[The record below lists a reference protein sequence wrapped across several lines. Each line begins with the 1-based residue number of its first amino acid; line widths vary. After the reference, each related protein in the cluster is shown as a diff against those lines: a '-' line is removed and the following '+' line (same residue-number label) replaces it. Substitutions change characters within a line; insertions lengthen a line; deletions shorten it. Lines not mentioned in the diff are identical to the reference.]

1 MLTGPNTPLALVVG
15 LGNPGGGYAETRH
28 NIGFWFVD
36 RLAESAGARFR
47 GESRFHGETAE
58 LEVAGDRL
66 RLLKPTTFMNLSGQA
81 VAAMAHFYR
90 IPPAAILVVHDD
102 LDLPAGE
109 VRLKVGGGHGGHN
122 GLRDIVA
129 RLGSNDFARLRFGI
143 GHPGH
148 REGVTG
154 HVLSRPAADERA
166 ALLDALDRALAEVP
180 RFAQGDWQA
189 AMRHLHG
196 REAR

>member
-1 MLTGPNTPLALVVG
+1 MSATTPLTLIVG
-15 LGNPGGGYAETRH
+15 LGNPGSGYAETRH
-28 NIGFWFVD
+28 NVGFWFVD
-36 RLAESAGARFR
+36 RLAEAAGARFR
-47 GESRFHGETAE
+47 PESRFSGELADAT
-58 LEVAGDRL
+58 LAGERV
-66 RLLKPTTFMNLSGQA
+66 RLLKPGTFMNLSGQA
-81 VAAMAHFYR
+81 VAALARFYR
-90 IPPAAILVVHDD
+90 FEPASILVVHDD

-129 RLGSNDFARLRFGI
+129 RLGSRDFVRLRFGI

-154 HVLSRPAADERA
+154 HVLSKPAAEERN
-166 ALLDALDRALAEVP
+166 ALEEALDAAQAELANFV
-180 RFAQGDWQA
+180 AGDWQA

-196 REAR
+196 RGSR

>member
-1 MLTGPNTPLALVVG
+1 
-15 LGNPGGGYAETRH
+15 
-28 NIGFWFVD
+28 
-36 RLAESAGARFR
+36 
-47 GESRFHGETAE
+47 
-58 LEVAGDRL
+58 
-66 RLLKPTTFMNLSGQA
+66 MNLSGQA
-81 VAAMAHFYR
+81 VAALARFYR
-90 IPPAAILVVHDD
+90 FEPASILVVHDD

-129 RLGSNDFARLRFGI
+129 RLGSRDFVRLRFGI

-154 HVLSRPAADERA
+154 HVLSKPAAEERN
-166 ALLDALDRALAEVP
+166 ALEEALDAAQAELANFV
-180 RFAQGDWQA
+180 AGDWQA

-196 REAR
+196 RGAP

>member
-1 MLTGPNTPLALVVG
+1 MNAATPLALIVG

-28 NIGFWFVD
+28 NVGFWFVD
-36 RLAESAGARFR
+36 RIAESAGARFR
-47 GESRFHGETAE
+47 PESRFHGELAE
-58 LEVAGDRL
+58 ATLCGERI

-81 VAAMAHFYR
+81 VTALARFYR
-90 IPPAAILVVHDD
+90 IDPAAILVVHDD

-109 VRLKVGGGHGGHN
+109 ARLKVGGGHGGHN

-129 RLGSNDFARLRFGI
+129 RLGSRDFVRLRFGI

-154 HVLSRPAADERA
+154 HVLSKPAPEEREALQA
-166 ALLDALDRALAEVP
+166 ALEAAQAELPCFV
-180 RFAQGDWQA
+180 AGDWQA

-196 REAR
+196 RGAR

>member
-1 MLTGPNTPLALVVG
+1 MSATTPLTLIVG
-15 LGNPGGGYAETRH
+15 LGNPGSGYAETRH
-28 NIGFWFVD
+28 NVGFWFVD
-36 RLAESAGARFR
+36 RLAEAAGARFR
-47 GESRFHGETAE
+47 PESRFSGELADAT
-58 LEVAGDRL
+58 LAGERV
-66 RLLKPTTFMNLSGQA
+66 RLLKPGTFMNLSGQA
-81 VAAMAHFYR
+81 VAALARFYR
-90 IPPAAILVVHDD
+90 FEPASILVVHDD

-129 RLGSNDFARLRFGI
+129 RLGSRDFVRLRFGI

-154 HVLSRPAADERA
+154 HVLSKPAAEERNALEA
-166 ALLDALDRALAEVP
+166 ALDAAQAELANFV
-180 RFAQGDWQA
+180 AGDWQA

-196 REAR
+196 RGAP

>member
-1 MLTGPNTPLALVVG
+1 MSATTPLTLIVG
-15 LGNPGGGYAETRH
+15 LGNPGSGYAETRH
-28 NIGFWFVD
+28 NVGFWFVD
-36 RLAESAGARFR
+36 RLAEAAGARFR
-47 GESRFHGETAE
+47 PESRFSGELADAT
-58 LEVAGDRL
+58 LAGERV
-66 RLLKPTTFMNLSGQA
+66 RLLKPNTFMNLSGQA
-81 VAAMAHFYR
+81 VAALVRFYR
-90 IPPAAILVVHDD
+90 FEPASILVVHDD

-129 RLGSNDFARLRFGI
+129 RLGSRDFVRLRFGI

-154 HVLSRPAADERA
+154 HVLSKPAAEERT
-166 ALLDALDRALAEVP
+166 ALDEALEAAQAELANFV
-180 RFAQGDWQA
+180 AGDWQA

-196 REAR
+196 RGAP

>member
-1 MLTGPNTPLALVVG
+1 MSATTPLTLIVG
-15 LGNPGGGYAETRH
+15 LGNPGSGYAETRH
-28 NIGFWFVD
+28 NVGFWFVD
-36 RLAESAGARFR
+36 RLAEAAGARFR
-47 GESRFHGETAE
+47 PESRFSGELADAT
-58 LEVAGDRL
+58 LAGERV
-66 RLLKPTTFMNLSGQA
+66 RLLKPNTFMNLSGQA
-81 VAAMAHFYR
+81 VAALVRFYR
-90 IPPAAILVVHDD
+90 FEPASILVVHDD

-129 RLGSNDFARLRFGI
+129 RLGSRDFVRLRFDI

-154 HVLSRPAADERA
+154 HVLSKPAAEERA
-166 ALLDALDRALAEVP
+166 ALQEALDAAQAELANFV
-180 RFAQGDWQA
+180 AGDWQA

-196 REAR
+196 RGAP

>member
-1 MLTGPNTPLALVVG
+1 MDSIPLALVVG

-36 RLAESAGARFR
+36 RMAAAAGARFR
-47 GESRFHGETAE
+47 SESRFHGETAE
-58 LEVAGDRL
+58 LGVAGERL

-81 VAAMAHFYR
+81 VAAMARFYR
-90 IPPAAILVVHDD
+90 VPPQAILVVHDD

-109 VRLKVGGGHGGHN
+109 VRVKVGGGHGGHN

-129 RLGSNDFARLRFGI
+129 RLGDSDFVRLRFGI

-166 ALLDALDRALAEVP
+166 ALHAALDRALAELPQLVC
-180 RFAQGDWQA
+180 GDWQA

-196 REAR
+196 RGAP

>member
-1 MLTGPNTPLALVVG
+1 MTASTPLTLIVG
-15 LGNPGGGYAETRH
+15 LGNPGSGYAETRH
-28 NIGFWFVD
+28 NVGFWFVD
-36 RLAESAGARFR
+36 RLAEAAGVPFR
-47 GESRFHGETAE
+47 PESRFHGELADAT
-58 LEVAGDRL
+58 LAGERI
-66 RLLKPTTFMNLSGQA
+66 RLLKPTTFMNLSGQS
-81 VAAMAHFYR
+81 VAALARFYR
-90 IPPAAILVVHDD
+90 FEPASILVVHDD

-129 RLGSNDFARLRFGI
+129 RLGSRDFVRLRFGI

-154 HVLSRPAADERA
+154 HVLSKPAAEERT
-166 ALLDALDRALAEVP
+166 ALQEALDAAQAELPNLV
-180 RFAQGDWQA
+180 AGDWQA

-196 REAR
+196 RGAP

>member
-1 MLTGPNTPLALVVG
+1 MDSIPLALVVG

-36 RLAESAGARFR
+36 RMAEAAGARFR
-47 GESRFHGETAE
+47 NESRLHGETAE
-58 LEVAGDRL
+58 LGVAGTRL
-66 RLLKPTTFMNLSGQA
+66 RLLKPNTFMNLSGQA
-81 VAAMAHFYR
+81 VAAMARFYR
-90 IPPAAILVVHDD
+90 IPPQAILVVHDD

-109 VRLKVGGGHGGHN
+109 VRVKVGGGHGGHN

-129 RLGSNDFARLRFGI
+129 RLGSSDFVRLRFGI

-154 HVLSRPAADERA
+154 HVLSRPAADERE
-166 ALLDALDRALAEVP
+166 ALHAALDRALAELPQLV
-180 RFAQGDWQA
+180 RGDWQA

-196 REAR
+196 REAP

>member
-1 MLTGPNTPLALVVG
+1 MSATTPLTLIVG
-15 LGNPGGGYAETRH
+15 LGNPGSGYAETRH
-28 NIGFWFVD
+28 NVGFWFVD
-36 RLAESAGARFR
+36 RLAEAAGARFR
-47 GESRFHGETAE
+47 PESRFSGELADAT
-58 LEVAGDRL
+58 LAGERV
-66 RLLKPTTFMNLSGQA
+66 RLLKPNTFMNLSGQA
-81 VAAMAHFYR
+81 VAALVRFYR
-90 IPPAAILVVHDD
+90 FEPASILVVHDD

-129 RLGSNDFARLRFGI
+129 RLGSRDFVRLRFGI

-154 HVLSRPAADERA
+154 HVLSKPAAEERTALEEALEA
-166 ALLDALDRALAEVP
+166 AQAELANFV
-180 RFAQGDWQA
+180 AGDWQA

-196 REAR
+196 RGAP

>member
-1 MLTGPNTPLALVVG
+1 MDSIPLALVVG

-28 NIGFWFVD
+28 NIGFWYVD
-36 RLAESAGARFR
+36 RMAEAAGARFR
-47 GESRFHGETAE
+47 NESRFHGETAE
-58 LEVAGDRL
+58 LGVAGARL

-81 VAAMAHFYR
+81 VAAMARFYR
-90 IPPAAILVVHDD
+90 VPPQAILVVHDD

-109 VRLKVGGGHGGHN
+109 VRVKVGGGHGGHN

-129 RLGSNDFARLRFGI
+129 RLGSSDFVRLRFGI

-154 HVLSRPAADERA
+154 HVLSRPAADERE
-166 ALLDALDRALAEVP
+166 ALHAALDRALAELPQLVH
-180 RFAQGDWQA
+180 GDWQA

-196 REAR
+196 RGAP

>member
-1 MLTGPNTPLALVVG
+1 MNDSIPLTLVAG
-15 LGNPGGGYAETRH
+15 LGNPGSGYAETRH
-28 NIGFWFVD
+28 NVGFWFVD
-36 RLAESAGARFR
+36 RLAARAGAPFR
-47 GESRFHGETAE
+47 TESRFHGELAE
-58 LEVAGDRL
+58 AILDGCRI

-81 VAAMAHFYR
+81 VAGVARFYR
-90 IPPAAILVVHDD
+90 LEPASILVVHDD
-102 LDLPAGE
+102 LDLPAGD

-129 RLGSNDFARLRFGI
+129 RLGSRDFIRLRFGI

-154 HVLSRPAADERA
+154 HVLSKPAPEERV
-166 ALLDALDRALAEVP
+166 ALGEALDA
-180 RFAQGDWQA
+180 AQAVLPHLLRGDWQA

-196 REAR
+196 RGAR